1 MTNSD
6 LTAYQHTVIA
16 PYNRLLT
23 AIVRNGYQTPITKM
37 LLDQHVTF
45 DLRPLNI
52 RNGDWQMITPARRG
66 SLAGS
71 MKYAAAEAVWYL
83 AHTRKIDLIVKY
95 GKIWKQMTDDQ
106 GLINSNYGYQL
117 VHNQNIEDCLE
128 QLYQAGR
135 TSLSIISQSNM
146 NSTNDLVCN
155 NRIDLRLLL
164 TGADT
169 MSLAATVNARSIDV
183 IFGLPYDMFAAQGLM
198 CMVADYLERT
208 YHVHVR
214 LTDLT
219 FKMSNVHWYL
229 RQNPSEEELA
239 HLSTEVLTIPYRQT
253 PYAINGLINRSL
265 SDDDYQALIQQYR
278 KTMVDKQML
287 LRVFSERDRLFSER
301 DRQSMNHLLL
311 GQDVICVKDRLDDLE
326 KCLRDHNSELVDD
339 QQQADALLE
348 HWQKVMRPR
357 LEANKF
363 DRKVVWISDKHA
375 SIILYAVYYHDRYY
389 LVRF

>member
-6 LTAYQHTVIA
+6 LNAYQNTVIA
-16 PYNRLLT
+16 PYNQLLT
-23 AIVRNGYQTPITKM
+23 AIVRYGYQTPITKM
-37 LLDQHVTF
+37 LLDQQVTF
-45 DLRPLNI
+45 DLRPLNMG
-52 RNGDWQMITPARRG
+52 NGDWQMITPLQRG
-66 SLAGS
+66 SMAGS
-71 MKYAAAEAVWYL
+71 MKYAAAEAIWYL

-117 VHNQNIEDCLE
+117 VHNQNVEDCLE
-128 QLYQAGR
+128 RLYQVGR
-135 TSLSIISQSNM
+135 TSLSIISPSNM

-155 NRIDLRLLL
+155 NRVDLRLSMAG
-164 TGADT
+164 TDT

-208 YHVHVR
+208 YQIHVR

-229 RQNPSEEELA
+229 RQNPSDEELA
-239 HLSTEVLTIPYRQT
+239 HLSTEVLAVPYRQT
-253 PYAINGLINRSL
+253 PYAINGLINQSL
-265 SDDDYQALIQQYR
+265 SDNDYRELIQKYR
-278 KTMVDKQML
+278 KTMVDKQMT
-287 LRVFSERDRLFSER
+287 LRIFSDQDHEPANYVLPGR
-301 DRQSMNHLLL
+301 
-311 GQDVICVKDRLDDLE
+311 DVICVKDQLDDVE
-326 KCLRDHNSELVDD
+326 KFLYSYCSELVHD
-339 QQQADALLE
+339 QHQADALLE
-348 HWQKVMRPR
+348 HWQTVMRPR

-375 SIILYAVYYHDRYY
+375 SVILYAVYCHDSYY

>member
-52 RNGDWQMITPARRG
+52 GNGDWQMITPARRG

-155 NRIDLRLLL
+155 NRIDLRLSLAE
-164 TGADT
+164 ADV

-287 LRVFSERDRLFSER
+287 LRVFSERDHEPANYVLPGR
-301 DRQSMNHLLL
+301 
-311 GQDVICVKDRLDDLE
+311 DVICVKDQLDDVE
-326 KCLRDHNSELVDD
+326 KFLYNYCSELVDD
-339 QQQADALLE
+339 QHQADALLE
-348 HWQKVMRPR
+348 HWQTVMRPR
-357 LEANKF
+357 LEANQF
-363 DRKVVWISDKHA
+363 DRKVVWISDKRA
-375 SIILYAVYYHDRYY
+375 SVILYVVYYHDRYY

>member
-6 LTAYQHTVIA
+6 LNAYQNTVIA
-16 PYNRLLT
+16 PYNQLLT
-23 AIVRNGYQTPITKM
+23 AIVRYGYQTPITKM

-45 DLRPLNI
+45 DLRPLNMG
-52 RNGDWQMITPARRG
+52 NGDWQMITPTQRG
-66 SLAGS
+66 SMTGS
-71 MKYAAAEAVWYL
+71 MKYAAAEAIWYL
-83 AHTRKIDLIVKY
+83 AHTRKIDLIAKY

-117 VHNQNIEDCLE
+117 VHNQNIEDRLE
-128 QLYQAGR
+128 ELYQAGR
-135 TSLSIISQSNM
+135 TSLSIISTSNM

-155 NRIDLRLLL
+155 NRVDLRL
-164 TGADT
+164 TMAGINT

-208 YHVHVR
+208 YQIQVR

-239 HLSTEVLTIPYRQT
+239 HLSTDVLVVPYRQT
-253 PYAINGLINRSL
+253 PYAINGLIDQSL
-265 SDDDYQALIQQYR
+265 SDVDYRELIQEYR
-278 KTMVDKQML
+278 KTMVDKQMT
-287 LRVFSERDRLFSER
+287 LRIFSDQEREPVNYALPGR
-301 DRQSMNHLLL
+301 
-311 GQDVICVKDRLDDLE
+311 DVICVKDHLDDIE
-326 KCLRDHNSELVDD
+326 KFLNDDSSSVVDN
-339 QQQADALLE
+339 QQQADALHE
-348 HWQKVMRPR
+348 HWRNVMRPR

-363 DRKVVWISDKHA
+363 DRKVVWISNERA
-375 SIILYAVYYHDRYY
+375 SVILYVVYYHNSYY